1 MAKDFK
7 VFLSQLTE
15 TNATLD
21 YFTDFKKVR
30 DNVKKISI
38 KLNQLNYLIG
48 KDNLLEAIEDV
59 FNENPK
65 AFEVLDILIA
75 IRKNKRAKTFNQD
88 GEIVLVESYFSSPEM
103 ILQYLI
109 QTGLAEIFNSK
120 DVTNLVD
127 YVFGIEVG
135 LDTNARKN
143 RGGDNMSK
151 AVSLFFERANIKYK
165 AEVNN
170 DAFPDVLS
178 FGVDVKRFDFV
189 IKTKKT
195 TFLIETN
202 YYNTGGSKLNE
213 IARAYSDISVK
224 VNEFEGYEFV
234 WITDGQGWNT
244 AKNKL
249 EEAYGIIPNLYNL
262 TTLEEFIQRIHLE
275 ENLEF

>member
-21 YFTDFKKVR
+21 YFTDFNKVR
-30 DNVKKISI
+30 CNVKKISI

-48 KDNLLEAIEDV
+48 KDNLLEAIQDV

-75 IRKNKRAKTFNQD
+75 IRKNKNAKTFNQD
-88 GEIVLVESYFSSPEM
+88 GEIVLVDSYFSSPEM
-103 ILQYLI
+103 ILQYLTE
-109 QTGLAEIFNSK
+109 TGLAEVFNSK

-127 YVFGIEVG
+127 YVFGLEVG

-151 AVSLFFERANIKYK
+151 AVSLFFDKANILYRP
-165 AEVNN
+165 EVNN
-170 DAFPDVLS
+170 HEFPAIIS

-213 IARAYSDISVK
+213 IARAYSDIALK
-224 VNEFEGYEFV
+224 VNQVPGYEFV
-234 WITDGQGWNT
+234 WITDGQGWNN

-249 EEAYGIIPNLYNL
+249 EEAYGIIPNLFNL
-262 TTLEEFIQRIHLE
+262 TTIEEFIKRIHIE
-275 ENLEF
+275 GNIVF

>member
-1 MAKDFK
+1 MTKDFK

-103 ILQYLI
+103 ILQYLT

-249 EEAYGIIPNLYNL
+249 EEAYCIIPNLYNL